1 MPDDRPQNV
10 GSDAIK
16 LEPLDY
22 FPSFSCCSD
31 LCLHDRRLT
40 GFMDRFTLGLSASF
54 PSVLHALRL
63 LDSDEVESC

>member
-16 LEPLDY
+16 LEPFDY
-22 FPSFSCCSD
+22 FPSFAFFSD
-31 LCLHDRRLT
+31 LCLHGRFLT
-40 GFMDRFTLGLSASF
+40 GVVDRFTLGLSASF
-54 PSVLHALRL
+54 PSILHALRL